1 MLIVSSSVT
10 RMPWMNCDSFPSFFR
25 TAPIW
30 GPPPWTTTGLI
41 PMYFIMT
48 MSMAKSLFNSSSTMA
63 WPPYLT
69 TIVLL

>member
-1 MLIVSSSVT
+1 MFMVSSSVT
-10 RMPWMNCDSFPSFFR
+10 RMPWMNRDSFPSFFR
-25 TAPIW
+25 TAPIC

-48 MSMAKSLFNSSSTMA
+48 MSMAKSLLSSSSTMA
-63 WPPYLT
+63 WPPYFT